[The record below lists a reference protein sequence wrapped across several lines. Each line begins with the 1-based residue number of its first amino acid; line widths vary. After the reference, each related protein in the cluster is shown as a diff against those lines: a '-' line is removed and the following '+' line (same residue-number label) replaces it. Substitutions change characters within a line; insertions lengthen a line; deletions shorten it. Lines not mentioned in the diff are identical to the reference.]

1 MMKTILSK
9 STRRRNVRGF
19 TLIEVM
25 ISAAILSGA
34 LLVLFGFHARAVSVN
49 GHAKK
54 MTDCTYLAQAQMER
68 LISFPWEG
76 SSTPTE
82 YLEDVNGTDT
92 TTDSDPWVFLE
103 QPDAGSEPNLK
114 TANDNPFNGA
124 KRYLVTW
131 DTEVMDSDN
140 TWMRIRVRCQYWD
153 SEFKVYKGTTIGSYK
168 FRDR

>member
-1 MMKTILSK
+1 MRNILSQT
-9 STRRRNVRGF
+9 TRRRRIRGF

-54 MTDCTYLAQAQMER
+54 MTDCTYLAQAEMER
-68 LISFPWEG
+68 LISIPWSAAYED
-76 SSTPTE
+76 P
-82 YLEDVNGTDT
+82 YLVDTNGDDT

-103 QPDAGSEPNLK
+103 QPEGGSEPDAR
-114 TANDNPFNGA
+114 TAQDNPFNGP
-124 KRYLVTW
+124 RIYLVTW
-131 DTEVMDSDN
+131 DVKVMDPGDD
-140 TWMRIRVRCQYWD
+140 TWMRIRVRCQYKD
-153 SEFKVYKGTTIGSYK
+153 TEFNVYKGTTISSYK